1 MRAILLAKPI
11 IRKSL
16 PNLYKSDVMKFL
28 YAHGDVK
35 EPVFKRKTTGSHD
48 NIKFTPYGGT
58 ERPITVPGHNNKPI
72 PMGTL
77 KGIIKR
83 SGIPEEK
90 WRNFRY

>member
-28 YAHGDVK
+28 RVHGKVIEDNSSG
-35 EPVFKRKTTGSHD
+35 GSHTD
-48 NIKFTPYGGT
+48 VMFTPYGGT
-58 ERPITVPGHNNKPI
+58 ERPITVPGHNNKHIPI
-72 PMGTL
+72 GTL